1 MNSGLT
7 KTAILVFAVL
17 ALLASANAEDA
28 AQPPKKRP
36 AAQKRTA
43 AQPSLQE
50 QIQALRQAVEAQSA
64 LIDSQ
69 SSHIESLEKDL
80 ADEEVRLQKAEQQ
93 ASDAKATAEKA
104 SAALAGDRQTVTT
117 SETAVATL
125 QATVNNVRA
134 NAAALARNIN
144 NETEELRKERENPTT
159 LYYKGI
165 SLTPGGF
172 LAGDTVY
179 RSKGTGSD
187 ILTPFNNLPYAGDD
201 RYQLS
206 EFYGSARASRLS
218 LLFESAPKWG
228 ALRGYY
234 ETDFLGSGTNS
245 NNYQFNS
252 YSLRMRVLYGEA
264 ERKDGWKVAFGQ
276 MWSLAT
282 EGDKGIPSN
291 SSGMVTP
298 PTIDPNYVPGF
309 IFTRQ
314 WGGRVVKSIDRGKF
328 TFAAAVEN
336 PQLIYTASLAGN
348 TPYAVLGSSGNP
360 ASYNAA
366 IAGVTTTT
374 YVENYVPAVPSVAS
388 AGYLPEYG
396 SVTAA
401 SNIANYSYNA
411 APDLLLKAVAD
422 PGWGHYEIFGI
433 LGFAHETIY
442 PGVTTDS
449 IKYGGQYDITCPSS
463 VGTCSPVAPVPDP
476 TTTSADSIVLGGLGA
491 SFRLPVVRNK
501 FNFGAK
507 ALYGPGVGR
516 YGDSVLADVTSRADG
531 SLAPIHNL
539 SGLLT
544 VDWTPTRRMTLW
556 ANYGGDYAGRA
567 DYSTNNTT
575 GLSDPT
581 PCFGGYSPDGQCVSP
596 AGMNASTLAGNN
608 GTWGGYWN
616 PPIVEA
622 VGYGSR
628 NAINYWVTNNVPSGC
643 NVTATPGYSGSST
656 GYYASAPAY
665 CVGHTRDVQEVTGG
679 YYYDLFK
686 GSFGRLRQGIQYGY
700 AVRDGWSG
708 LADFGA
714 AKGWG
719 AKGIDNMFWTSLR
732 YYLP

>member
-1 MNSGLT
+1 
-7 KTAILVFAVL
+7 
-17 ALLASANAEDA
+17 LLAASAYAEDA
-28 AQPPKKRP
+28 APPPKKKSI
-36 AAQKRTA
+36 AHKRTA
-43 AQPSLQE
+43 SPPSVQD
-50 QIQALRQAVEAQSA
+50 QIEALRKAVEAQTA
-64 LIDSQ
+64 LINCQ
-69 SSHIESLEKDL
+69 SNHIESLEKDL
-80 ADEEVRLQKAEQQ
+80 AEKEVRLQKAEQE
-93 ASDAKATAEKA
+93 AIDAKVSADKA
-104 SAALAGDRQTVTT
+104 SAALAGDRQ
-117 SETAVATL
+117 AVAANEASVVTL
-125 QATVNNVRA
+125 QATVNNVRS
-134 NAAALARNIN
+134 NAASLARNIN
-144 NETEELRKERENPTT
+144 SETEQLRKERANPTT

-172 LAGDTVY
+172 LAGDTIY

-187 ILTPFNNLPYAGDD
+187 ILTPFNNLPYQGDD
-201 RYQLS
+201 RYLLS
-206 EFYGSARASRLS
+206 EFYGSARATRLS

-234 ETDFLGSGTNS
+234 ETDFLGTGTNS
-245 NNYQFNS
+245 SNNQFNS
-252 YSLRMRVLYGEA
+252 YLLRMRLLYGEV
-264 ERKDGWKVAFGQ
+264 ERNDGWKVAFGQ

-291 SSGMVTP
+291 SSGVVNP
-298 PTIDPNYVPGF
+298 QTIDPNFVPGF
-309 IFTRQ
+309 IFARQ
-314 WGGRVVKSIDRGKF
+314 WGVRVVKSIDNGKF
-328 TFAAAVEN
+328 TFGIAGEN

-360 ASYNAA
+360 AGYNAA
-366 IAGVTTTT
+366 IGGVSTTT
-374 YVENYVPAVPSVAS
+374 YVQNYVPAVPSVAS
-388 AGYLPEYG
+388 AGYVPVYG

-401 SNIANYSYNA
+401 SNIANYSFNV
-411 APDLLLKAVAD
+411 APDLIIKAVAD

-449 IKYGGQYDITCPSS
+449 IKYGGQFDITCPSS
-463 VGTCSPVAPVPDP
+463 VGTCSPVAPVPNP
-476 TTTSADSIVLGGLGA
+476 TTSKADSITLGGVGA
-491 SFRLPVVRNK
+491 SFRVPVVKNR

-516 YGDSVLADVTSRADG
+516 YGASTLADVTSRADG
-531 SLAPIHNL
+531 SLASIHNL

-544 VDWTPTRRMTLW
+544 VDWAPTKRLTLW
-556 ANYGGDYAGRA
+556 GNYGGDYAARV
-567 DYSTNNTT
+567 DYSSSSTT
-575 GLSDPT
+575 GLSDPS

-616 PPIVEA
+616 PPIVQA

-628 NAINYWVTNNVPSGC
+628 QANNYWITNDVPSGC

-656 GYYASAPAY
+656 GYYASGPAN

-679 YYYDLFK
+679 YYYDFYK
-686 GSFGRLRQGIQYGY
+686 GPYGRVRQGIQYGY
-700 AVRDGWSG
+700 AVREGWSG
-708 LADFGA
+708 AATFGSPA
-714 AKGWG
+714 GWG